1 MALDFPN
8 NPSQT
13 DIHNASNGLQY
24 VYDGTKWVTQG
35 RYDLGA
41 INAQKLDSI
50 ANDFNGVLT
59 TFNLKI
65 NNVVVKPASA
75 EAVHIVL
82 AGHLLEPGTAY
93 TISTLNG
100 TITFATAPTNGTA
113 FFGVVLSRL
122 PIVDFGTGTIK
133 NVNIASDAAIDGTK
147 VNPNFG
153 NNTITGVTTTQS
165 ATDNTTKLA
174 STAFVQTAISNLI
187 DSSPDALN
195 TLNEL
200 AAALGDDASFSTTV
214 TTALAAKAPLASPT
228 FTGTV
233 SGISYNDLDDK
244 PTIPAALSV
253 ENVQDIIG
261 AMVTGNT
268 ETGISVTY
276 DEKDGSGSGY
286 GKLDFAV
293 STTYS
298 SNQRWNDGVKAL
310 FGTNDG
316 LEIYHDASDSNSAN
330 HHTNISETGGGGLLF
345 YASDIIF
352 HRAGASGHRLAD
364 FAEEGAVRLYYDA
377 GNNPTAK
384 LATSATGVTVDG
396 TVTATA
402 FSGDGSNLTGIAA
415 GSLPIATASA
425 IGGIKVG
432 SGLTI
437 DGNGLLEVSTGQSL
451 TASNINSVFGDT
463 TQLILGN
470 GSTDNTSEGNTNNDD
485 ALVLYYGSNSGANYG
500 VISAD
505 TGVHIQYNG
514 ANRLETHS
522 GGTKWIGDLFCDD
535 DQILKLG
542 NQAALKIYH
551 DIDGSNE
558 NSIIDARGDV
568 VGGSHTNSGG
578 LLFYA
583 SDFIFHEKSDGSH
596 RIADFAQDGGT
607 GVRLYY
613 DNSPKFQ
620 TTNTGVTISG
630 NITVTGTVDGR
641 DLLNDGQK
649 LDGIAANANNYSL
662 PTAAQNTLGGIKVG
676 TNLSIDSDGVLS
688 ASQLSLTASAV
699 NDLYGDNGNLILG
712 TGSGNDTLK
721 LYYDGSNAK
730 ITSDNAIHLQQNGA
744 NKLEVSSV
752 GVKWI
757 GDLFADANNKIKIGP
772 SAALEIYHDNSNSII
787 DDTGTGGLLIYGS
800 DIILLKTGSSSRM
813 ADFAQDGAVRLYEGG
828 TIRLTTTNA
837 GVDVSGNIVVSGNV
851 DGRDV
856 AADGTKLDGIE
867 SGATADQTAAE
878 IRTLVGNASDSNVF
892 TDALQTKLNG
902 IGANA
907 NNYSLPIA
915 TNSVLGGIK
924 VGNNLSID
932 ASTGV
937 LSASASAPTASTIN
951 DLYPDN
957 GNLILG
963 TGSGDDTLKLFYNG
977 SAGIITADG
986 GVQLQYN
993 GSTKL
998 LTKNSGV
1005 GVTGNLEVGSGQI
1018 TCGVHGTT
1026 GIQIINDGTFG
1037 TLHSADLTFRTA
1049 SAARATIDTSG
1060 NFNIQNDTG
1069 KIRLGA
1075 QLDLQLFHDNTN
1087 SYIDN
1092 GEGALNLR
1100 LLSNATSI
1108 QLIAGSDYMAR
1119 FVKNGTVQLYWD
1131 HNLRLETASSG
1142 VKWFGDLFCDSDNRL
1157 KIGNSAAL
1165 EIYHQS
1171 SNGNSIIKETG
1182 GGILSIQTNG
1192 SEISL
1197 YDITNSVIMAQFI
1210 TGGACQFKHGST
1222 TRLATAS
1229 TGIDV
1234 TGNIGV
1240 SGTVDGRD
1248 VASDGSKL
1256 DGIASNANNYSLPT
1270 ASASTLGGI
1279 KVGSNLSIS
1288 NGVLSASA
1296 SGGGASGF
1304 DFNDNVRIKFGADD
1318 DLQLFHDTNNS
1329 VIDATGTGSLLLYGS
1344 DIIFQ
1349 EKSNTSHRIADF
1361 AQDGS
1366 TGCRFYYDNSVKL
1379 KTYGSGAVITGTANI
1394 DGGGDEKI
1402 ILNGSTNPYIRFRE
1416 GSTNKAYIQW
1426 NSNGKLYINN
1436 QESGDELIIGSGTSG
1451 LQWNADGT
1459 TRTVYHTGNLPTIPT
1474 NNNQLTNGAGYVTT
1488 DTTYSV
1494 GDGGLTQKN
1503 FTTTLKNKLDGIAA
1517 SANNY
1522 SFPYTISQSASN
1534 GTVVRRNDSGYIFAN
1549 YFNTTP
1555 NDVTSGVTKVC
1566 VETSNDGYIRHGT
1579 PAAIRSFINVA
1590 DGANNYSFPYTISA
1604 SASNGTVV
1612 LRHSSGYIFSNYINT
1627 TDNSVTGSI
1636 SAIMCKQSGE
1646 GDYHRSATAA
1656 AVRSFINVENGATA
1670 DQTASDINALYPDN
1684 GNLILGTGSGSDTM
1698 KMYYNGTVG
1707 VITANNGVFI
1717 QQDGSNK
1724 AYTRSNGLR
1733 VNSYLYLNNDSRYL
1747 RDISGQYGTL
1757 SCVGAVGG
1765 YAGYSIDGRVVFM
1778 HNGGTT
1784 WGLFNDVNNHWLMV
1798 GTLSGNTEIRH
1809 ANSTKILV
1817 VNFGAIIYG
1826 TIRPHQHNGGDCGA
1840 GDARWGTV
1848 YASNGSI
1855 NTSDRNEKN
1864 SILEADLGLDF
1875 INKLNPVSYKWND
1888 VRLGTKTRYGLI
1900 AQDIEETIKEI
1911 GKDVDDV
1918 GMIDKPEKGAM
1929 GLNYSEL
1936 IAPLVKAVQEL
1947 SAKVAALEAA

>member
-24 VYDGTKWVTQG
+24 VYDGTKWVSQG

-100 TITFATAPTNGTA
+100 TITFATAPANGTA

-153 NNTITGVTTTQS
+153 SNTITGVTTTQS

-174 STAFVQTAISNLI
+174 STAFVQTAISNLV

-293 STTYS
+293 NTTYS
-298 SNQRWNDGVKAL
+298 SDIRWNDGVKAL

-352 HRAGASGHRLAD
+352 HRSGASGHRLAD
-364 FAEEGAVRLYYDA
+364 FAEGGAVRLYYDA
-377 GNNPTAK
+377 GTYSTPK
-384 LATSATGVTVDG
+384 LATTATGVTVDG

-415 GSLPIATASA
+415 GSLPIATTSA

-451 TASNINSVFGDT
+451 TASNINAVFGDT
-463 TQLILGN
+463 AQLILGN
-470 GSTDNTSEGNTNNDD
+470 GSADNTNEGNSNNDD

-583 SDFIFHEKSDGSH
+583 SDFIFHEKSDGSQ
-596 RIADFAQDGGT
+596 RVADFAQDGGT
-607 GVRLYY
+607 GCRLYY
-613 DNSPKFQ
+613 DNDPKFQ
-620 TTNTGVTISG
+620 TTQTGVTISG

-662 PTAAQNTLGGIKVG
+662 PTAASNVLGGIKVG

-699 NDLYGDNGNLILG
+699 NDLYGDNGNLVLG
-712 TGSGNDTLK
+712 AETITNNVGQGDALK
-721 LYYDGSNAK
+721 LYYDGTNAK

-744 NKLEVSSV
+744 NKLEVSSA
-752 GVKWI
+752 GVKWV

-772 SAALEIYHDNSNSII
+772 NAALEIYHDNSNSII

-837 GVDVSGNIVVSGNV
+837 GVDVSGNIIVSGNV

-878 IRTLVGNASDSNVF
+878 IRSLVESASDSNVF
-892 TDALQTKLNG
+892 TDADHTKLNN

-937 LSASASAPTASTIN
+937 LSASASAPTANTIN

-957 GNLILG
+957 GNLVLG
-963 TGSGDDTLKLFYNG
+963 DADGDGDDALKLYYDG
-977 SAGIITADG
+977 TKGIITADG
-986 GVQLQYN
+986 GVHIQQD

-998 LTKNSGV
+998 EVVSSGV
-1005 GVTGNLEVGSGQI
+1005 KWIGDLFCDDDQHLKIGS
-1018 TCGVHGTT
+1018 
-1026 GIQIINDGTFG
+1026 
-1037 TLHSADLTFRTA
+1037 SADL
-1049 SAARATIDTSG
+1049 
-1060 NFNIQNDTG
+1060 
-1069 KIRLGA
+1069 
-1075 QLDLQLFHDNTN
+1075 DLHHDQTN

-1092 GEGALNLR
+1092 GEGALNIR

-1165 EIYHQS
+1165 QIYHDS
-1171 SNGNSIIKETG
+1171 TNNNS
-1182 GGILSIQTNG
+1182 
-1192 SEISL
+1192 
-1197 YDITNSVIMAQFI
+1197 FI
-1210 TGGACQFKHGST
+1210 TEGGSGSLVIKATNTYINAANDQAMIAAIAGGAVTLYHANSAKIAT
-1222 TRLATAS
+1222 TS
-1229 TGIDV
+1229 SGVSV

-1248 VASDGSKL
+1248 IASDGSKL

-1288 NGVLSASA
+1288 NGVLSATA

-1318 DLQLFHDTNNS
+1318 DLQLFHDTSNS
-1329 VIDATGTGSLLLYGS
+1329 VIDATGAGSLLLYGS

-1349 EKSNTSHRIADF
+1349 EKTNGNHRIADF
-1361 AQDGS
+1361 AQDGG
-1366 TGCRFYYDNSVKL
+1366 TGCRLYWDNSVKL
-1379 KTYGSGAVITGTANI
+1379 QTTSAGSTISGQVLIDTSGA
-1394 DGGGDEKI
+1394 EKI
-1402 ILNGSTNPYIRFRE
+1402 KLTGATNPYIAFYE
-1416 GSTNKAYIQW
+1416 GSSFKAYLQW
-1426 NSNGKLYINN
+1426 HGGDGYFIMRND
-1436 QESGDELIIGSGTSG
+1436 ESGEYLRIGSGNSG
-1451 LQWNADGT
+1451 LQFVVDGT
-1459 TRTVYHTGNLPTIPT
+1459 ARNVFHSGNLS
-1474 NNNQLTNGAGYVTT
+1474 Q
-1488 DTTYSV
+1488 

-1522 SFPYTISQSASN
+1522 SLPTASSSTLGGIKVGSNLSISN
-1534 GTVVRRNDSGYIFAN
+1534 GVLSATDT
-1549 YFNTTP
+1549 NTTYS
-1555 NDVTSGVTKVC
+1555 VG
-1566 VETSNDGYIRHGT
+1566 DGGLTQKNFTTTLKNKLDGI
-1579 PAAIRSFINVA
+1579 AAN
-1590 DGANNYSFPYTISA
+1590 ANNYSFPYTVSVG
-1604 SASNGTVV
+1604 ASNSTIVQ
-1612 LRHSSGYIFSNYINT
+1612 RHSSGYIFSNYINT
-1627 TDNSVTGSI
+1627 TDNSI
-1636 SAIMCKQSGE
+1636 SSGISYIVAKQSGN
-1646 GDYHRSATAA
+1646 GDYHRSADAN
-1656 AVRSFINVENGATA
+1656 AVRAFINVENGATA
-1670 DQTASDINALYPDN
+1670 DQTASDINNLYPDN
-1684 GNLILGTGSGSDTM
+1684 GNLILGTGTGSDTL
-1698 KMYYNGTVG
+1698 KMYYNGNVGILTSNGG
-1707 VITANNGVFI
+1707 VILQYNGSTKVYTKSNGARVEGRLFI
-1717 QQDGSNK
+1717 SQD
-1724 AYTRSNGLR
+1724 TRSLTEPSGNYGSIQING
-1733 VNSYLYLNNDSRYL
+1733 
-1747 RDISGQYGTL
+1747 SGY
-1757 SCVGAVGG
+1757 GG
-1765 YAGYSIDGRVVFM
+1765 YEGFSIDGRAVFM
-1778 HNGGTT
+1778 HNGGGDT
-1784 WGLFNDVNNHWLMV
+1784 GIYNDVNNEWLIYL
-1798 GTLSGNTEIRH
+1798 GH
-1809 ANSTKILV
+1809 NSTSILYF
-1817 VNFGAIIYG
+1817 NGAQKVRTESYGCRIAG
-1826 TIRPHQHNGGDCGA
+1826 TIRPNSTNGGDCGA
-1840 GDARWGTV
+1840 SDARWGTV

-1864 SILEADLGLDF
+1864 AILDSDLGLEF

-1888 VRLGTKTRYGLI
+1888 VRLGTKKRYGLI
-1900 AQDIEETIKEI
+1900 AQDIEETIKQI
-1911 GKDVDDV
+1911 GKDVNDI
-1918 GMIDKPEKGAM
+1918 GMIDKPQKGAM
-1929 GLNYSEL
+1929 GLNYIEL
-1936 IAPLVKAVQEL
+1936 IAPLVKAIQEL
-1947 SAKVAALEAA
+1947 SAKVAALESA